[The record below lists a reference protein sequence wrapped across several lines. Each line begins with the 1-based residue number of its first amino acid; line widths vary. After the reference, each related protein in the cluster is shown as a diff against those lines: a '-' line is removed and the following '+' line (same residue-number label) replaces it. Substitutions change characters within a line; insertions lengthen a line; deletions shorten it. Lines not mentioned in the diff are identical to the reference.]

1 MEALLLSLA
10 QELKGSGVTA
20 NLLMVKT
27 IDVAHE
33 RQINPSEKNRGWTS
47 PEEISATLLHL
58 CSDEAGM
65 INGARIPL
73 YGEPY

>member
-1 MEALLLSLA
+1 MLSLA
-10 QELKGSGVTA
+10 QEVKGSGVTA
-20 NLLMVKT
+20 NLLLVRM

-33 RQINPSEKNRGWTS
+33 RQINPSDKNRNWTS

-58 CSDEAGM
+58 CSEQAGM

-73 YGEPY
+73 FGEPY